1 MQLHSEI
8 FHPILNRLAQVSQNN
23 SNLEVVK
30 RSIFAIDFQ
39 LLKLIQFYNCQE
51 KVNSHQRIQTL
62 FSTRWSHGTILVES
76 RIE

>member
-1 MQLHSEI
+1 MYLHNEI

-30 RSIFAIDFQ
+30 QSNFAIDFQ

-51 KVNSHQRIQTL
+51 KVNSHQGVDQKSDALQI
-62 FSTRWSHGTILVES
+62 F
-76 RIE
+76 